1 MIIAMDAGSL
11 MGIEG
16 LKGLSSLSPA
26 QSIAHPKKLKMLDGY
41 SDSILTNNT
50 DKSKASS
57 FDSLLKSAMDM
68 INETNRYTNEAAEAE
83 LSYAMGITNS
93 THDLQ
98 VAQMKANISLQYT
111 VAVRNAVID
120 AYKEI
125 MQLQF

>member
-1 MIIAMDAGSL
+1 MNASSII
-11 MGIEG
+11 G
-16 LKGLSSLSPA
+16 LNGLNGLSSLSSA
-26 QSIAHPKKLKMLDGY
+26 ESLSGNKTFKVLEGY
-41 SDSILTNNT
+41 EDSILRGASEDDGAT
-50 DKSKASS
+50 DS

-68 INETNRYTNEAAEAE
+68 IKETNEYTNEAAEAE
-83 LSYAMGITNS
+83 LAYAMGITNS

>member
-1 MIIAMDAGSL
+1 MANTNDIFKL
-11 MGIEG
+11 TG
-16 LKGLSSLSPA
+16 LGGVTGMSSAS
-26 QSIAHPKKLKMLDGY
+26 QITDPKKLAMLNGADV
-41 SDSILTNNT
+41 SVLTTPSETGSN
-50 DKSKASS
+50 S
-57 FDSLLKSAMDM
+57 FDALLKSAMDM

-83 LSYAMGITNS
+83 LAYAMGVTNS
-93 THDLQ
+93 TADLQ

>member
-1 MIIAMDAGSL
+1 MSASSIMSL
-11 MGIEG
+11 EG
-16 LKGLSSLSPA
+16 LKGLDSLSSA
-26 QSIAHPKKLKMLDGY
+26 QSLSNPKKLKVLDGY
-41 SDSILTNNT
+41 SDSILTRNTGEASGNNG
-50 DKSKASS
+50 
-57 FDSLLKSAMDM
+57 FESLLQSAMDM
-68 INETNRYTNEAAEAE
+68 IKETNQYSNEAAEAE

-111 VAVRNAVID
+111 VAVRNAVMD

>member
-1 MIIAMDAGSL
+1 MDNSFWGITGLGSATQTKGFEDVKKMTKL
-11 MGIEG
+11 PGYENSA
-16 LKGLSSLSPA
+16 LKGLN
-26 QSIAHPKKLKMLDGY
+26 KTDN
-41 SDSILTNNT
+41 SD
-50 DKSKASS
+50 S
-57 FDSLLKSAMDM
+57 FDSILKSAMDM
-68 INETNRYTNEAAEAE
+68 VSETNRYSNEAAEAE

-111 VAVRNAVID
+111 VAIRNAVMD

>member
-1 MIIAMDAGSL
+1 MNASDIMKLSGLNGLESL
-11 MGIEG
+11 SSASSLKDPGKLQN
-16 LKGLSSLSPA
+16 LKGYQDSVLKADNTEKESAFESVF
-26 QSIAHPKKLKMLDGY
+26 QSAL
-41 SDSILTNNT
+41 N
-50 DKSKASS
+50 
-57 FDSLLKSAMDM
+57 M
-68 INETNRYTNEAAEAE
+68 ISETNRYSNEAGEAE
-83 LSYAMGITNS
+83 LAYAMGITNS

>member
-1 MIIAMDAGSL
+1 MDATSL
-11 MGIEG
+11 MSING
-16 LKGLSSLSPA
+16 LNGLSPLSSA
-26 QSIAHPKKLKMLDGY
+26 SSIKNPTKLSMLDGY
-41 SDSILTNNT
+41 ADSILKENT
-50 DKSKASS
+50 DEAAKTGS
-57 FDSLLKSAMDM
+57 FDSLLQSAMKM
-68 INETNRYTNEAAEAE
+68 IQETNQYSNEAAEAE
-83 LSYAMGITNS
+83 MSYAMGVTNS